1 MKKDNKLQ
9 VGDPVLVTGPAHYE
23 KATVIKVDKKT
34 GVVTLDNQMQ
44 ITQSFDNLSRTQMK
58 AELFNQEKMD
68 FLHANSLFEAN
79 IRTFLR
85 YKDQLP
91 KEAIVSI
98 NHKLEKWLAK
108 YNINRI

>member
-1 MKKDNKLQ
+1 MKNKLQ
-9 VGDPVLVTGPAHYE
+9 VGDFVLVTGPSHYE

-44 ITQSFDNLSRTQMK
+44 ITQGFDNISRTQMK
-58 AELFNQEKMD
+58 AEPFDQEKLD

-85 YKDQLP
+85 YKDELP
-91 KEAIVSI
+91 REAIVTI
-98 NHKLEKWLAK
+98 NSRLEKWLQK
-108 YNINRI
+108 YNIKRI

>member
-1 MKKDNKLQ
+1 MEKLQ

-23 KATVIKVDKKT
+23 KAMVIKVDKKT
-34 GVVTLDNQMQ
+34 NIVTLDNQMQ
-44 ITQSFDNLSRTQMK
+44 ITHDYKNITRTQMK
-58 AELFNQEKMD
+58 AEPFDQEKLD

-85 YKDQLP
+85 YKEQLP

-98 NHKLEKWLAK
+98 NQRLEKWLVK
-108 YNINRI
+108 YNIKRI